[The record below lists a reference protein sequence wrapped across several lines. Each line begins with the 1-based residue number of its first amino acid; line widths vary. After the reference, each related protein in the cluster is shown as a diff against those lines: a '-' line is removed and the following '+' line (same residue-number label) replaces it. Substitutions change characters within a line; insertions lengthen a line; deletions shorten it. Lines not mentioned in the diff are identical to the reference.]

1 MRTLYIECNMGAAGD
16 MLTAALLELLPDR
29 DAFLEE
35 INHIGIPGVE
45 VTAREDEKC
54 GIRGTHIH
62 VKVQGEEETE
72 EMFEHDHDQD
82 HHHGHEHDHDHDHHH
97 GHEHDH
103 DYDHEHARH
112 HEHHHYC
119 TGVNEIRRIIEKFH
133 VSDKV
138 KQDVK
143 AVYETIAEAESH
155 AHGCPVEEIHFH
167 EVGSMDAVTDVTA
180 VCLLLEK
187 LAPEQILVSPIH
199 VGSGQV
205 RCAHGILPV
214 PAPATAHILRGV
226 PTYGGEVRGEL
237 CTPTGAAL
245 LKHFAARFCSMPVMR
260 TEKIGIGTGKKD
272 FEAANCIRV
281 FLGETEEKSEQL
293 VEMNC
298 NLDDCTAER
307 IAFAAEQL
315 LAQGALD
322 VYTVPAGMK
331 KSRPGILLCVLC
343 REGDRERMAESIFR
357 HTSTLGIRV
366 QPVQRYTLDRT
377 IETVSTAL
385 GPVRKKI
392 SVGFGI
398 RREKWEYEDLAK
410 LAREKDL
417 SIEQVIKIIERE
429 EK

>member
-1 MRTLYIECNMGAAGD
+1 

-82 HHHGHEHDHDHDHHH
+82 HHHGHEHDHD
-97 GHEHDH
+97 
-103 DYDHEHARH
+103 YDHEHARH
-112 HEHHHYC
+112 HEHHHYY
-119 TGVNEIRRIIEKFH
+119 TGMNEIRRIIEKFH

>member
-1 MRTLYIECNMGAAGD
+1 

-62 VKVQGEEETE
+62 VKVQCEEETE

-82 HHHGHEHDHDHDHHH
+82 HHHGHEHDHD
-97 GHEHDH
+97 
-103 DYDHEHARH
+103 YDHEHAHH
-112 HEHHHYC
+112 HEHHHYY
-119 TGVNEIRRIIEKFH
+119 TGMNEIRRIIEKFH

>member
-1 MRTLYIECNMGAAGD
+1 

-82 HHHGHEHDHDHDHHH
+82 YHH

-112 HEHHHYC
+112 HEHHHYY
-119 TGVNEIRRIIEKFH
+119 TGMNEIRRIIEKFH

>member
-1 MRTLYIECNMGAAGD
+1 

-82 HHHGHEHDHDHDHHH
+82 HHHGHEHDHD
-97 GHEHDH
+97 
-103 DYDHEHARH
+103 YDHEHARH
-112 HEHHHYC
+112 HEHHHYY
-119 TGVNEIRRIIEKFH
+119 TGMNEIRRIIEKFH

-366 QPVQRYTLDRT
+366 QSVQRYTLDRT

>member
-1 MRTLYIECNMGAAGD
+1 

-82 HHHGHEHDHDHDHHH
+82 HHHGHEHDHD
-97 GHEHDH
+97 
-103 DYDHEHARH
+103 YDHEHARH

-119 TGVNEIRRIIEKFH
+119 TGMNEIRRIIEKFH

>member
-1 MRTLYIECNMGAAGD
+1 

-82 HHHGHEHDHDHDHHH
+82 HHHGHD
-97 GHEHDH
+97 HDH

>member
-16 MLTAALLELLPDR
+16 MLTAALMELLPDR
-29 DAFLEE
+29 EAFLEE

-45 VTAREDEKC
+45 VTAEEDEKC
-54 GIRGTHIH
+54 GIFGTHIH
-62 VKVQGEEETE
+62 VKVYGEEETE
-72 EMFEHDHDQD
+72 EMFDHDHN
-82 HHHGHEHDHDHDHHH
+82 HDHDHDH
-97 GHEHDH
+97 EHDH
-103 DYDHEHARH
+103 HHDHHH
-112 HEHHHYC
+112 DHEHHHNH
-119 TGVNEIRRIIEKFH
+119 TGMDEICQLIGQLN

-138 KQDVK
+138 KQDVR

-155 AHGCPVEEIHFH
+155 AHRRPVEEIHFH

-199 VGSGQV
+199 VGCGQV

-226 PTYGGEVRGEL
+226 PIYGGKVRGEL

-245 LKHFAARFCSMPVMR
+245 LKHFATRFCGMPVMC
-260 TEKIGIGTGKKD
+260 TEKIGIGTGKKN
-272 FEAANCIRV
+272 FETANCVRA
-281 FLGETEEKSEQL
+281 FWGETEEAAEKL

-307 IAFAAEQL
+307 IAFATEQL
-315 LAQGALD
+315 LAKGALD
-322 VYTVPAGMK
+322 VYTVSVGMK

-343 REGDRERMAESIFR
+343 READKEKMAGLIFQ

-366 QPVQRYTLDRT
+366 RPIQRYTLYREVEKVQT
-377 IETVSTAL
+377 RL
-385 GPVRKKI
+385 GPVRKKT

-398 RREKWEYEDLAK
+398 RREKWEYEDLAR
-410 LAREKDL
+410 LANEKDL
-417 SIEQVIKIIERE
+417 SIEQVIEFIEKE
-429 EK
+429 EN

>member
-1 MRTLYIECNMGAAGD
+1 

-82 HHHGHEHDHDHDHHH
+82 HHHGHEHDHA
-97 GHEHDH
+97 
-103 DYDHEHARH
+103 YDHEHARH

-119 TGVNEIRRIIEKFH
+119 TGMNEIRRIIEKFH

>member
-1 MRTLYIECNMGAAGD
+1 

-82 HHHGHEHDHDHDHHH
+82 HHHGHD
-97 GHEHDH
+97 HDH

-112 HEHHHYC
+112 HEHHHYY
-119 TGVNEIRRIIEKFH
+119 TGMNEIRRIIEKFH

>member
-1 MRTLYIECNMGAAGD
+1 

-82 HHHGHEHDHDHDHHH
+82 HHHGHEHDHDHDH
-97 GHEHDH
+97 
-103 DYDHEHARH
+103 EHARH
-112 HEHHHYC
+112 HEHHHYY
-119 TGVNEIRRIIEKFH
+119 TGMNEIRRIIEKFH

>member
-1 MRTLYIECNMGAAGD
+1 

-72 EMFEHDHDQD
+72 EMFEHDHD
-82 HHHGHEHDHDHDHHH
+82 HDHHH

-103 DYDHEHARH
+103 AYDHEHARH

>member
-1 MRTLYIECNMGAAGD
+1 

-45 VTAREDEKC
+45 VTAWEDEKC

-82 HHHGHEHDHDHDHHH
+82 HHHGHEHDHD
-97 GHEHDH
+97 
-103 DYDHEHARH
+103 YDHEHARH
-112 HEHHHYC
+112 HEHHHYY
-119 TGVNEIRRIIEKFH
+119 TGMNEIRRIIEKFH

>member
-1 MRTLYIECNMGAAGD
+1 

-82 HHHGHEHDHDHDHHH
+82 HHHGHD
-97 GHEHDH
+97 HDH

-119 TGVNEIRRIIEKFH
+119 TGMNEIRRIIEKFH

-143 AVYETIAEAESH
+143 AVYETIAEAQSH

>member
-16 MLTAALLELLPDR
+16 MLTAALLELLPEK

-45 VTAREDEKC
+45 VTAKKDEKC

-62 VKVQGEEETE
+62 VKVHGEEETE
-72 EMFEHDHDQD
+72 EMFEHHHDHCQ
-82 HHHGHEHDHDHDHHH
+82 EHDHDHCHD
-97 GHEHDH
+97 HEHDH
-103 DYDHEHARH
+103 CHDHDHDLH
-112 HEHHHYC
+112 HEHHHHHA
-119 TGVNEIRRIIEKFH
+119 GMDEICQLIGKIN

-138 KQDVK
+138 KQDVR

-155 AHGCPVEEIHFH
+155 AHGRPVEEIHFH

-180 VCLLLEK
+180 VSLLLEK

-226 PTYGGEVRGEL
+226 PIYGGEVRGEL

-245 LKHFAARFCSMPVMR
+245 LKYFATRFCSMPVMR
-260 TEKIGIGTGKKD
+260 TEKVGIGTGRKD
-272 FEAANCIRV
+272 FEAANCVRI
-281 FLGETEEKSEQL
+281 FLGETEEAAEQL

-307 IAFAAEQL
+307 IAFATEQL

-343 REGDRERMAESIFR
+343 READREKMAGSIFR
-357 HTSTLGIRV
+357 NTSTLGIRV
-366 QPVQRYTLDRT
+366 KPIQRYTLDRT
-377 IETVSTAL
+377 VETVSTAL

-392 SVGFGI
+392 SAGFGI

-410 LAREKDL
+410 FAREKDL

>member
-1 MRTLYIECNMGAAGD
+1 

-82 HHHGHEHDHDHDHHH
+82 HHHGHEHDHD
-97 GHEHDH
+97 
-103 DYDHEHARH
+103 YDHEHARH
-112 HEHHHYC
+112 HEHHHYY
-119 TGVNEIRRIIEKFH
+119 TGMNEIRRIIERFH

>member
-1 MRTLYIECNMGAAGD
+1 

-62 VKVQGEEETE
+62 VKVQCEEETE

-82 HHHGHEHDHDHDHHH
+82 HHHGHEHDHD
-97 GHEHDH
+97 
-103 DYDHEHARH
+103 YDHEHARH
-112 HEHHHYC
+112 HEHHHYY
-119 TGVNEIRRIIEKFH
+119 TGMNEIRRIIEKFH

>member
-1 MRTLYIECNMGAAGD
+1 

-82 HHHGHEHDHDHDHHH
+82 HHHGHD
-97 GHEHDH
+97 HDH

-119 TGVNEIRRIIEKFH
+119 TGMNEIRRIIEKFH

>member
-1 MRTLYIECNMGAAGD
+1 

-82 HHHGHEHDHDHDHHH
+82 HHHGHEHDHD
-97 GHEHDH
+97 
-103 DYDHEHARH
+103 YDHEHARH

-119 TGVNEIRRIIEKFH
+119 TGMNEIRRIIEKFH

-307 IAFAAEQL
+307 IAFATEQL